1 MTHLQNILRFG
12 WPYLRQYW
20 PRFATGILLG
30 ILFGAINASF
40 LWVTKTV
47 IDRMSPAKAPVAKT
61 EPALGVAVATPA
73 LTNQASKSGIDELK
87 NRLDGLKTN
96 INNQAQQTIDPWL
109 PRQGRK
115 LDWAQV
121 LGGLLLFPLLA
132 AVRGS
137 VGYLSSYCLAWVS
150 ERVVNDLRVDVFKK
164 LSGLSLDFYNRST
177 MGDLITRVNGD
188 TAALQRCLSL
198 GLSDL
203 VKEPCTIIGMFFG
216 LCVLDWKLTLGAM
229 VFFPLCVVPMIILG
243 RKIRRAA
250 KSGLKTNITQSSLL
264 VEMLGGIRVVKAFGL
279 EATQV
284 ERFRKLSRELIH
296 FTMKSV
302 RAKELINPLIETIAM
317 LGFGILIVVIAYQQ
331 RSFANMVI
339 FLMGMA
345 LIYTPVKKLAGIHV
359 LFQQTS
365 VGVDRLV
372 HIMNEQPTVKEPV
385 QPMLIKTFTSHIAF
399 EHVSFAYGNQP
410 VLQDINLAIPRGQKL
425 GIAGESGSGKST
437 LVNLLFRFYDA
448 THGAIKIDGTNV
460 RDFSLRDL
468 RQLMALVSQ
477 EIVLFDQT
485 VAENIACG
493 KPGATREEIEAAARA
508 ASAREFIREQPQGYD
523 TRIGERGVNL
533 SGGQRQRI
541 AIARAFVRN
550 APILVLDEATAAL
563 DSHAEAEVQAAI
575 DRLAENRTVVCIAH
589 RLSTLASMDRI
600 VVLSRGRIIEQGGFK
615 ELLQAKGLFAAMAG
629 KQGIHR
635 AP

>member
-73 LTNQASKSGIDELK
+73 LTNQVSTSGIDELK
-87 NRLDGLKTN
+87 DRLAGLKTN
-96 INNQAQQTIDPWL
+96 INNQAQQAVDPWL

-115 LDWAQV
+115 LNWPQV

-385 QPMLIKTFTSHIAF
+385 QPMLIKTFASNIAF

-589 RLSTLASMDRI
+589 RLSTLASMDHI
-600 VVLSRGRIIEQGGFK
+600 VVLSRGRIIEQGGFE
-615 ELLQAKGLFAAMAG
+615 ELLKTRGAFAAMAG

>member
-47 IDRMSPAKAPVAKT
+47 IDRMSPAKAPVTKT
-61 EPALGVAVATPA
+61 EPAPKAPVAAPA
-73 LTNQASKSGIDELK
+73 LTNQVSQSGIDELK

-279 EATQV
+279 EVTQV

-385 QPMLIKTFTSHIAF
+385 QPTLIKTFTSNIAF

-615 ELLQAKGLFAAMAG
+615 ELLQAKGAFAAMAG

>member
-1 MTHLQNILRFG
+1 
-12 WPYLRQYW
+12 
-20 PRFATGILLG
+20 
-30 ILFGAINASF
+30 
-40 LWVTKTV
+40 
-47 IDRMSPAKAPVAKT
+47 
-61 EPALGVAVATPA
+61 
-73 LTNQASKSGIDELK
+73 
-87 NRLDGLKTN
+87 
-96 INNQAQQTIDPWL
+96 
-109 PRQGRK
+109 
-115 LDWAQV
+115 
-121 LGGLLLFPLLA
+121 
-132 AVRGS
+132 
-137 VGYLSSYCLAWVS
+137 
-150 ERVVNDLRVDVFKK
+150 
-164 LSGLSLDFYNRST
+164 
-177 MGDLITRVNGD
+177 
-188 TAALQRCLSL
+188 
-198 GLSDL
+198 
-203 VKEPCTIIGMFFG
+203 
-216 LCVLDWKLTLGAM
+216 M

-410 VLQDINLAIPRGQKL
+410 VLQDINLVIPRGQKL

>member
-61 EPALGVAVATPA
+61 EPALGVAVAAPA
-73 LTNQASKSGIDELK
+73 LTNQVSTSGLDELK

-96 INNQAQQTIDPWL
+96 INNQAQQAIDPWL

-115 LDWAQV
+115 LNWPQV